1 MRRFSA
7 ACILALTALCGC
19 DSSQPTPV
27 VTATPAPPPPPP
39 PPAMIPPAGP
49 AQPATIQLADGTS
62 VELQE
67 KVLFD
72 GRLALLFPS
81 GFEEMPDE
89 VRAVKYDS
97 KRGPQLVYSFGRG
110 KVDLTFT
117 RTADRMTQRDL
128 PGFPDAFRRMA
139 KVANPAMEITQAEMR
154 NVNGRTC
161 SWIETAAQAQE
172 TRYLNTQLGMSVDD
186 RLWLVGWN
194 IVSEEEANWA
204 DVGDRILNSVRI
216 LR

>member
-1 MRRFSA
+1 MRSFSMVW
-7 ACILALTALCGC
+7 ILACLALCGC
-19 DSSQPTPV
+19 DSGQPAPV
-27 VTATPAPPPPPP
+27 VTTMPAPAPPPP

-49 AQPATIQLADGTS
+49 AAPVSLQLADGTS
-62 VELQE
+62 VELEE
-67 KVLFD
+67 KLFFD
-72 GRLALLFPS
+72 GRLALLFPT

-89 VRAVKYDS
+89 VRTAKYAS
-97 KRGPQLVYSFGRG
+97 ERGPQLVYSFGRG

-128 PGFPDAFRRMA
+128 PGYPDAFRRIV
-139 KVANPAMEITQAEMR
+139 KVANPALEVTLAEMR

-161 SWIETAAQAQE
+161 SWFETAAQAQE
-172 TRYLNTQLGMSVDD
+172 TRYLGTQLGLSVDD
-186 RLWLVGWN
+186 RLWIVGWN
-194 IVSEEEANWA
+194 IISEEEANWA